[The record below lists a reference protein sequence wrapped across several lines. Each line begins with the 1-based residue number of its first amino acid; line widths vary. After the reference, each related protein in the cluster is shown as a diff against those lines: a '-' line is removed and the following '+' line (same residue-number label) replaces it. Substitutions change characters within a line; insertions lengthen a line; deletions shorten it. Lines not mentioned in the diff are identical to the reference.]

1 MEVNKYGIISL
12 VLGLVLFFGTYFAVY
27 SGESLSLGSGIV
39 AVLLTLLYGG
49 LLWLGIFFFLIGLLM
64 LIL

>member
-1 MEVNKYGIISL
+1 MEINKYGIISL
-12 VLGLVLFFGTYFAVY
+12 VVGLILFFGTYFAVY
-27 SGESLSLGSGIV
+27 SGGSVALGSGII

-64 LIL
+64 LVL